1 MNFIG
6 YRTLKTAIGSA
17 LAIIVAKW
25 FGLEYATAAGIIT
38 ILSIGKTRKR
48 SMKIMLK
55 RIISTLLALFISI
68 VLFNIVGFKEISF
81 GIFLLIFI
89 PLAVKFNIEDG
100 IVVSSVLVTHILTE
114 KSTSLFWIV
123 NEIGLMIVGVTVALI
138 VNLYMP
144 NTEDKIKEYQMYIE
158 EHMKDILLRMSFT
171 MKEGKICL
179 VNDVLLEELED
190 ALYRGRKLTYINL
203 NNNIVQED
211 KYYVRYMNM
220 RKNQVESIKYMLNH
234 FKEDFSKYKQAMIMS
249 SYIEKVA
256 NSIYEDNTAESLLQD
271 LEGLRQEFRK
281 MELPKTRKEFEVRA
295 SLFQF
300 LNDMEQ
306 FLRIK
311 NDFKKVEVIKMDFWI
326 FKKYIDF
333 KYIILDL
340 FTCGVASLTNIGGVA
355 SAPILAAA
363 YSEALVPIG
372 FLMALMGYIVGT
384 GGGLLVGKIL
394 SIM

>member
-38 ILSIGKTRKR
+38 ILSVGKTRKK

-55 RIISTLLALFISI
+55 RIISTLLALFIST

-144 NTEDKIKEYQMYIE
+144 NTEDKIKEYQIYIE
-158 EHMKDILLRMSFT
+158 EHMKDILLRMSLT
-171 MKEGKICL
+171 MKEGKKYL
-179 VNDVLLEELED
+179 VNNILLEELED
-190 ALYRGRKLTYINL
+190 VLYKGRKLTYINL

-234 FKEDFSKYKQAMIMS
+234 FKEDFSKYEQAMIMS
-249 SYIEKVA
+249 KFIEKVA
-256 NSIYEDNTAESLLQD
+256 NSIYEDNTAEKLLED

-281 MELPKTRKEFEVRA
+281 MELPKTREEFEIRA

-306 FLRIK
+306 FLKIK
-311 NDFKKVEVIKMDFWI
+311 NDFKKVEVIK
-326 FKKYIDF
+326 IDF
-333 KYIILDL
+333 
-340 FTCGVASLTNIGGVA
+340 
-355 SAPILAAA
+355 
-363 YSEALVPIG
+363 
-372 FLMALMGYIVGT
+372 
-384 GGGLLVGKIL
+384 
-394 SIM
+394 